1 MLTSREEMFHAAAI
15 LTHIGA
21 AYVNDQNFG
30 GPAQVLPAQVAV
42 PWFNICARLKIHP
55 TLTNY
60 IAANCNW
67 DLHDPTKPPELDNL
81 KAITVNWRFGDLF
94 LDFKLRA

>member
-1 MLTSREEMFHAAAI
+1 MLQSREEMFHAAAI

-30 GPAQVLPAQVAV
+30 GPAQVLPAQIAV
-42 PWFNICARLKIHP
+42 PWFNICSRLKIHP

-67 DLHDPTKPPELDNL
+67 DLHDSSKPPELDNL
-81 KAITVNWRFGDLF
+81 KAITVNRVIDSLP
-94 LDFKLRA
+94 